1 MLFDYETLKLIW
13 WLLVGLLLIGFAI
26 MDGHDMGVIT
36 LLPFLGKDDEERR
49 LIINTVGPH
58 WEGNQTWFITAG
70 GALFAAWPM
79 VYATAFS
86 GFYWALMAVL
96 WALFFRPVGFKYRSM
111 LKDARW
117 RTTWDWALFAGS
129 VIPAI
134 VFGVAFGNL
143 FLGVPF
149 SFDNTLRSTYTGSF
163 WALLNP
169 FALLC
174 GLVSAAMLIMQGAAY
189 LAHRTEDVIQVR
201 AIRAGSLFAVIMV
214 VLFIIAGVW
223 IQSMPGYLITS
234 AIDGQA
240 FPNPLAKT
248 VVQQS
253 GAWLTNYQRYPLLWV
268 FPLLGV
274 MMPLLTMLLLKTRH
288 TLLGFISSSLA
299 VLGVIMTAGVA
310 LFPFI
315 IPSSSDPR
323 SSLTLWDSVSSHLT
337 LMVMLY
343 VVVILLPIV
352 VGYTS
357 WAYSVMRGKVTKAYI
372 RENDHVLY

>member
-13 WLLVGLLLIGFAI
+13 WLLVGVLLIGFAI

-163 WALLNP
+163 WALLHP

>member
-274 MMPLLTMLLLKTRH
+274 VMPLLTMLLLKTRH